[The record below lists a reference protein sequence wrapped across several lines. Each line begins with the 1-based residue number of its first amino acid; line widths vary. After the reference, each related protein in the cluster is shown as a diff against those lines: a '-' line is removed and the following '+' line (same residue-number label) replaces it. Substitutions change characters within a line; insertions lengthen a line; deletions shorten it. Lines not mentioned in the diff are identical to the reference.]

1 MAIDTIY
8 SVEFSNNYYINPL
21 RIQTLYEEI
30 LTEFCNNYK
39 LMRIESKK
47 NSMVFYT
54 KEDDVA
60 NKELETFPYDK
71 GIIIQ
76 FFKEK

>member
-1 MAIDTIY
+1 
-8 SVEFSNNYYINPL
+8 
-21 RIQTLYEEI
+21 
-30 LTEFCNNYK
+30 
-39 LMRIESKK
+39 MRIESKK